1 MTHSRSTSWSG
12 RSRIETRTCNF
23 REESIFAY
31 FQKLFF
37 FFASN
42 WSDRI
47 NTRNLGAGR
56 SNPHPISP
64 AHARRHASQPKGL
77 TISVKSRTSLQAHFD
92 VPIPSTIPSN
102 CEWFE
107 ILMLATT
114 HVTETWYLKK
124 ILDCRTLLPPSSGFE
139 TLPILKVVLIS
150 CRVLL
155 WFESRK

>member
-1 MTHSRSTSWSG
+1 MTHSRSTSWSR

-23 REESIFAY
+23 REGRIFAY
-31 FQKLFF
+31 FTNLFF

-56 SNPHPISP
+56 SNPYPLSP

-77 TISVKSRTSLQAHFD
+77 TISVRSCTSLQAHFD
-92 VPIPSTIPSN
+92 VPIQSTKSFN

-107 ILMLATT
+107 ILMLVIT
-114 HVTETWYLKK
+114 HVSEKWYLTAGS
-124 ILDCRTLLPPSSGFE
+124 CCLLLHGLKTF
-139 TLPILKVVLIS
+139 PILIVDLIS
-150 CRVLL
+150 YRALL